1 MSTRIKGN
9 ALALT
14 FGGTDYWADATSV
27 TFENEDAI
35 SGVTTFEDASKA
47 GGRTYF
53 FNVSA
58 IQSTDTA
65 SFWRY
70 LWENTGEVVA
80 YKYAVH
86 GNATATDAEPHLT
99 GTVKIGPK
107 PMLGGDASVSG
118 EYVFTVRLDC
128 QEEPTLDTGV

>member
-27 TFENEDAI
+27 LMENEETNT
-35 SGVTTFEDASKA
+35 GVTTFEDASNS

-53 FNVSA
+53 FTISA
-58 IQSTDTA
+58 IQSTDPS

-107 PMLGGDASVSG
+107 PSLGGDASVNG
-118 EYVFTVRLDC
+118 EYTFTVRLDT
-128 QEEPTLDTGV
+128 QEEPTLDTGA

>member
-1 MSTRIKGN
+1 MSTRIRAN

-27 TFENEDAI
+27 LFENEETAT
-35 SGVTTFEDASKA
+35 GVTTFEDASL
-47 GGRTYF
+47 GGARTYF
-53 FNVSA
+53 FTISA
-58 IQSTDTA
+58 VQSTATS

-70 LWENTGEVVA
+70 LWENTGDVVA

-86 GNATATDAEPHLT
+86 GNATATADEPHLT

-107 PMLGGDASVSG
+107 PSLGGDASVNG
-118 EYVFTVRLDC
+118 EYTFTVRLDA

>member
-27 TFENEDAI
+27 LFDNEESAA
-35 SGVTTFEDASKA
+35 GVTTFEDASKA
-47 GGRTYF
+47 GARTYF
-53 FNVSA
+53 FTISA
-58 IQSTDTA
+58 IQSTDTS
-65 SFWRY
+65 SFWTY

-86 GNATATDAEPHLT
+86 GNATATAAEPHLT
-99 GTVKIGPK
+99 GTIKVGPK
-107 PMLGGDASVSG
+107 PSLGGDASVNG
-118 EYVFTVRLDC
+118 EYTFTVRLDC

>member
-27 TFENEDAI
+27 LMENEETNT
-35 SGVTTFEDASKA
+35 GVTTFEDASNS

-53 FNVSA
+53 FTISA
-58 IQSTDTA
+58 IQSTDPS

-107 PMLGGDASVSG
+107 PSLGGDASVNG
-118 EYVFTVRLDC
+118 EYTFTVRLDT
-128 QEEPTLDTGV
+128 QEEPTLDTGL

>member
-27 TFENEDAI
+27 LMENEETNT
-35 SGVTTFEDASKA
+35 GVTTFEDASNS
-47 GGRTYF
+47 GGRTYYF
-53 FNVSA
+53 TISA
-58 IQSTDTA
+58 IQSTSPT

-70 LWENTGEVVA
+70 LWENTGAVVA

-86 GNATATDAEPHLT
+86 GNATASDTEPHLT

-107 PMLGGDASVSG
+107 PSLGGDASVNG
-118 EYVFTVRLDC
+118 EYTFTVRLDT

>member
-1 MSTRIKGN
+1 MSTRIKAN
-9 ALALT
+9 ALALS

-27 TFENEDAI
+27 VFENEETATGI
-35 SGVTTFEDASKA
+35 TTFEDASL
-47 GGRTYF
+47 GGARTYF
-53 FNVSA
+53 FTVGA
-58 IQSTDTA
+58 IQSTDPT

-86 GNATATDAEPHLT
+86 GNATASDTEPHLT

-107 PMLGGDASVSG
+107 PTLGGEASVNG
-118 EYVFTVRLDC
+118 EFTFEIRLDC

>member
-27 TFENEDAI
+27 LMENEETNT
-35 SGVTTFEDASKA
+35 GVTTFEDASNS

-53 FNVSA
+53 FTISA
-58 IQSTDTA
+58 IQSTDPS

-107 PMLGGDASVSG
+107 PSLGGDASVNG
-118 EYVFTVRLDC
+118 EYTFTVRLDT

>member
-27 TFENEDAI
+27 VFNNEESAA
-35 SGVTTFEDASKA
+35 GVTTFEDASLA
-47 GGRTYF
+47 GNRTYYF
-53 FNVSA
+53 TVGA
-58 IQSTDTA
+58 IQSTDA
-65 SFWRY
+65 SSFWTY
-70 LWENTGEVVA
+70 LWENTGDVVA

-86 GNATATDAEPHLT
+86 GNATATADEPHIT

-107 PMLGGDASVSG
+107 PQLGGQASVNG
-118 EYVFTVRLDC
+118 EFVFEVRLDC
-128 QEEPTLDTGV
+128 QEEPTLDSGV

>member
-1 MSTRIKGN
+1 MSTRIKGS

-27 TFENEDAI
+27 VLDNEEAV
-35 SGVTTFEDASKA
+35 SGITTFEDASLG
-47 GGRTYF
+47 GGRTF
-53 FNVSA
+53 FFTISA
-58 IQSTDTA
+58 IQSTETS

-70 LWENTGEVVA
+70 LWANTGEVVA

-86 GNATATDAEPHLT
+86 GNATATADQPHLT
-99 GTVKIGPK
+99 GTVKVGPK
-107 PMLGGDASVSG
+107 PALGGDASVNG

-128 QEEPTLDTGV
+128 QEEPTLDDGI

>member
-14 FGGTDYWADATSV
+14 LGGTDYWADATSV
-27 TFENEDAI
+27 VFDNEDSAA
-35 SGVTTFEDASKA
+35 GVTTYEDASKA
-47 GGRTYF
+47 GARTYF
-53 FNVSA
+53 FNISA
-58 IQSTDTA
+58 IQSTDLS

-70 LWENTGEVVA
+70 LWENTGEVVN

-86 GNATATDAEPHLT
+86 GNTVATEGQPHVV

-107 PMLGGDASVSG
+107 PTLGGEASVNG

-128 QEEPTLDTGV
+128 QEEPTLDF

>member
-14 FGGTDYWADATSV
+14 FGGTDYWTDATAV
-27 TFENEDAI
+27 TFENEESAA
-35 SGVTTFEDASKA
+35 GVTTFQDASLA
-47 GGRTYF
+47 GARTYF
-53 FNVSA
+53 FNLSA
-58 IQSTDTA
+58 IQSTDTD
-65 SFWRY
+65 SLWRY

-86 GNATATDAEPHLT
+86 GNATATDDEPHVT
-99 GTVKIGPK
+99 GTVKVGPK
-107 PMLGGDASVSG
+107 PTLGGEASVSG
-118 EYVFTVRLDC
+118 EFTFSVRLDC

>member
-9 ALALT
+9 ALALE

-27 TFENEDAI
+27 ILDNEDSAA
-35 SGVTTFEDASKA
+35 GVVTFEDASKA
-47 GGRTYF
+47 GNRTF
-53 FNVSA
+53 FFTVGA
-58 IQSTDTA
+58 IQSTSTS

-70 LWENTGEVVA
+70 VWENTGEVVN

-86 GNATATDAEPHLT
+86 GNAVATADQPHFT

-107 PMLGGDASVSG
+107 PSLGGQASVNG
-118 EYVFTVRLDC
+118 EYTFEVRFDC
-128 QEEPTLDTGV
+128 QEEPLLDDGI

>member
-1 MSTRIKGN
+1 MSIRIKGN

-27 TFENEDAI
+27 TFENEDAA
-35 SGVTTFEDASKA
+35 SGITTFEDASMA

-58 IQSTDTA
+58 IQSTDST

-86 GNATATDAEPHLT
+86 GNATATDDEPHLT

-107 PMLGGDASVSG
+107 PTLGGDASVNG

-128 QEEPTLDTGV
+128 QEEPTLDTGI

>member
-27 TFENEDAI
+27 MFENEEA
-35 SGVTTFEDASKA
+35 SAGVTTFEDASKA
-47 GGRTYF
+47 GARTYF
-53 FNVSA
+53 FTVSA
-58 IQSTDTA
+58 IQSTDSS
-65 SFWRY
+65 SFWTY

-86 GNATATDAEPHLT
+86 GNATPTANEPHIT

-107 PMLGGDASVSG
+107 PSLGGDASVNG
-118 EYVFTVRLDC
+118 EFVFTVRLDC
-128 QEEPTLDTGV
+128 QEEPTLDIS

>member
-14 FGGTDYWADATSV
+14 FGGTDYWTDATAV
-27 TFENEDAI
+27 TFENEESAA
-35 SGVTTFEDASKA
+35 GVTTFEDASKA
-47 GGRTYF
+47 GSRTYF
-53 FNVSA
+53 FNLSA
-58 IQSTDTA
+58 IQSTDA
-65 SFWRY
+65 DSLWRY

-86 GNATATDAEPHLT
+86 GNATATDDEPHLT

-107 PMLGGDASVSG
+107 PSLGGEASVNG
-118 EYVFTVRLDC
+118 EYTFEVRLDC

>member
-27 TFENEDAI
+27 MFENEDSAA
-35 SGVTTFEDASKA
+35 GVTTFEDASKA
-47 GGRTYF
+47 GSRTYYF
-53 FNVSA
+53 TVGA
-58 IQSTDTA
+58 IQSTDSS
-65 SFWRY
+65 SFWSY

-86 GNATATDAEPHLT
+86 GNATATADEPHLI

-107 PMLGGDASVSG
+107 PSLGGEASVTG
-118 EYVFTVRLDC
+118 EFTFEVRLDC
-128 QEEPTLDTGV
+128 QEEPELDRGV